1 MIKIKTFLMALFI
14 VPLLC
19 GSALCE
25 ENAAKGG
32 NSGGSSA
39 PANSSSSSESS
50 KSSITRMDSRPA
62 GPITST
68 YLDNGYAGELRPR
81 DTTVSSS
88 KAAPKDFKEFSAKA
102 AEQYTKNMEALHPND
117 DKNNG
122 NKESAEV
129 KKDPEVKDGT
139 EVKKDPEVKDG
150 TEVKKDPE
158 VEDGTEVKEDNEGDG
173 KGADIAKKA
182 IEAVSSAAMGI
193 GAMQMA
199 QGLSEQKADKEA
211 EADMRQYL
219 NTFTCTYGAKAQTV
233 KFGPE
238 DVTLD
243 AGADL
248 VKYATE
254 YRGLAERLKK
264 TKKALNLTPGIE
276 EEEIIDPATSGL
288 YSYTPTEKKDGQYTS
303 LSKAILDEESEDAK
317 EWAAQKSKSKKRVI
331 GGAVALGAG
340 TALSVLNGSGALD
353 KLFSRHNKNG
363 EESET
368 SDVPEEYQEPQ
379 NCSFEKCLGMLSVTE
394 DTERTELYS
403 QMKNFCDKNYPNEP
417 DCVKVMLI
425 YQMSH
430 FIIEEMDSADNY
442 DFDHYKDSDLIFYCD
457 SNVCVDSPEERY
469 LHLFTDN

>member
-1 MIKIKTFLMALFI
+1 MTMKIKTFLIALFI

-25 ENAAKGG
+25 ENATKDG
-32 NSGGSSA
+32 NSGGASSG
-39 PANSSSSSESS
+39 
-50 KSSITRMDSRPA
+50 SITRMDSRPA
-62 GPITST
+62 GPIAST

-122 NKESAEV
+122 NKESA
-129 KKDPEVKDGT
+129 
-139 EVKKDPEVKDG
+139 
-150 TEVKKDPE
+150 
-158 VEDGTEVKEDNEGDG
+158 EVKEDNEGDG

-288 YSYTPTEKKDGQYTS
+288 YSYTPAEKKDGQYTS

-340 TALSVLNGSGALD
+340 TLGTVFGDKIVDKVSEKIAENRETRDLLKSVGGKEGLSSLLKDTDGSKEGIIDALKEKYGD
-353 KLFSRHNKNG
+353 KLNDEQMGTIADKASKLFKKEKGNTD
-363 EESET
+363 EE
-368 SDVPEEYQEPQ
+368 
-379 NCSFEKCLGMLSVTE
+379 TE
-394 DTERTELYS
+394 D
-403 QMKNFCDKNYPNEP
+403 Q
-417 DCVKVMLI
+417 
-425 YQMSH
+425 
-430 FIIEEMDSADNY
+430 
-442 DFDHYKDSDLIFYCD
+442 
-457 SNVCVDSPEERY
+457 
-469 LHLFTDN
+469 